1 MKNSMSGLLH
11 FQDWPLVPTKG
22 ACRAADLASVRF
34 QSEMIKVNQKAKGD
48 MKKVALSAQNRA

>member
-48 MKKVALSAQNRA
+48 MKKLA